1 MRKKLLITGFEP
13 FGKDIINSSWEA
25 VSRLEDRIGDYDLT
39 KLLLP
44 TVFGKA
50 AERVLEEAEMLCPGV
65 ILCIGQASGR
75 SAVTPEMVAV
85 NLRYASME
93 DNAGNKPQDEPVVQ
107 GGDVAYFASVPVRKM
122 VDALK
127 ANDISGT
134 VSYSAGTYVCNDLFY
149 TLRHYYEGTETR
161 VGFIHVPCLP
171 EQEKEQA
178 SGMPLETTVRA
189 LSIVIEVL
197 SENAEPDKS
206 SAGL

>member
-171 EQEKEQA
+171 EQVKEQA

>member
-13 FGKDIINSSWEA
+13 FGKDTVNSSWEA
-25 VSRLEDRIGDYDLT
+25 VKRLEDRIGDYELT
-39 KLLLP
+39 KLLIP

-50 AERVLEEAEMLCPGV
+50 AEQVLEAARELEPDV
-65 ILCIGQASGR
+65 ILCVGQAGR
-75 SAVTPEMVAV
+75 RSSVTPEMVAV

-127 ANDISGT
+127 ANDIPGA

-149 TLRHYYEGTETR
+149 TLRHYYEGTETQ

-171 EQEKEQA
+171 EQQKEQA
-178 SGMPLETTVRA
+178 SAMPLETTVRA

-197 SENAEPDKS
+197 SENAEPNKP